1 MESVIC
7 GVEDLFGLGMP
18 RQIFLQNDLAVK
30 MAEILDWGGQIVAPN
45 KKDVTI
51 CRSKLPCACAQHVY
65 LCPMLSLIS
74 PGQSFPEPFPKGAI
88 LLIDKPLAWT
98 SFGVVNKI
106 RYLLARKT
114 GNKKIKVG
122 HAGTLDPLAT
132 GLLILCV
139 GEYTKRIEEF
149 QAMPKTYTG
158 TITLG
163 ATTPSFDLEK
173 APDTFFPTD
182 HLSKAVLENAKQ
194 QFLGDILQ
202 VPPIFSAV
210 KVDGRRLYKN
220 ARTGQEVEM
229 PHRPVRVDSFE
240 LLGGLRPV
248 VPGLETSVIASK
260 KGSPIMLHPDYPGGL
275 QIDFK
280 VVCSKGTYIRSLAN
294 DLGQAAGSG
303 AYLSGLRRTET
314 GGFSVENAWNV
325 DEFEAWVGIHQL

>member
-1 MESVIC
+1 M
-7 GVEDLFGLGMP
+7 F
-18 RQIFLQNDLAVK
+18 
-30 MAEILDWGGQIVAPN
+30 
-45 KKDVTI
+45 
-51 CRSKLPCACAQHVY
+51 
-65 LCPMLSLIS
+65 
-74 PGQSFPEPFPKGAI
+74 
-88 LLIDKPLAWT
+88 LIDKPLAWT

-158 TITLG
+158 TFTFG

-173 APDTFFPTD
+173 APDTFFPTE
-182 HLSKAVLENAKQ
+182 HLNKLVLENAKRA
-194 QFLGDILQ
+194 FLGDILQ

-229 PHRPVRVDSFE
+229 PHRPVRIDSFE
-240 LLGGLRPV
+240 LMGDLRPV
-248 VPGLETSVIASK
+248 FNEQENSIVASK
-260 KGSPIMLHPDYPGGL
+260 KGSPIMLHPNYAAGL
-275 QIDFK
+275 QLDFK
-280 VVCSKGTYIRSLAN
+280 VVCSKGTYIRSLAH

-303 AYLSGLRRTET
+303 AYLSSLRRTET
-314 GGFSVENAWNV
+314 GGYSVENAWTIAA
-325 DEFEAWVGIHQL
+325 FEAWTGYLEQPND

>member
-1 MESVIC
+1 
-7 GVEDLFGLGMP
+7 
-18 RQIFLQNDLAVK
+18 
-30 MAEILDWGGQIVAPN
+30 
-45 KKDVTI
+45 
-51 CRSKLPCACAQHVY
+51 
-65 LCPMLSLIS
+65 MLTVIS
-74 PGQSFPEPFPKGAI
+74 PGQTFPDLFPKGAM

-98 SFGVVNKI
+98 SFGAVNKV
-106 RYLLARKT
+106 RYLFGRKT

-139 GEYTKRIEEF
+139 GDYTKRIEEF

-158 TITLG
+158 TITFG

-173 APDTFFPTD
+173 APDTPSPTA
-182 HLSKAVLENAKQ
+182 HLTKAFLETARQ

-229 PHRPVRVDSFE
+229 PHRPVHVASFD
-240 LLGGLRPV
+240 LLGDLRPV
-248 VPGLETSVIASK
+248 PSSSEIAKVASK
-260 KGSPIMLHPDYPGGL
+260 KGSDIMLHPDYPEGL
-275 QIDFK
+275 QIDFE

-294 DLGQAAGSG
+294 DIGQAAGTG
-303 AYLSGLRRTET
+303 AYLSSLRRTAIGDFT
-314 GGFSVENAWNV
+314 VENAWSI
-325 DEFEAWVGIHQL
+325 EALAAWMGLPQL